1 MTVLVTG
8 GTGLVGPRLLRR
20 LVGAG
25 VACRGLV
32 RAGKVLPDGVERAE
46 GDLTNGLALDR
57 AVSGVAAVVHLA
69 AVFRTQDERAIW
81 SANLD
86 GTKNLLAAVRRVS
99 ANSRFVFAS
108 TGNVYAHDLG
118 RPACEDDP
126 TTTENAYAASKVAAE
141 AEVRGS
147 GLTWTILRLPFVYG
161 DGDGHLDAMPSLI
174 ARMPAHPAKRY
185 SVAHHQD
192 VATAVQLALTGAMD
206 GRTVNIAADAPL
218 SIYEMIA
225 LGGGD
230 CPPSAEPLEDPWS
243 GQMDTGL
250 ARSLGFVPQ
259 IATAYQAKRD
269 GLL

>member
-25 VACRGLV
+25 IACRGLV
-32 RAGKVLPDGVERAE
+32 RAGKELPDGVERAD
-46 GDLTNGLALDR
+46 GDLTDDRALDR
-57 AVSGVAAVVHLA
+57 AVSGVSAVVHLA
-69 AVFRTQDERAIW
+69 AVFRTQDEHAIW
-81 SANLD
+81 AANLE
-86 GTKNLLAAVRRVS
+86 GTKSLLAAVQRAS
-99 ANSRFVFAS
+99 AGARFVFAS
-108 TGNVYAHDLG
+108 TGNVYAHDLD
-118 RPACEDDP
+118 RPAREDDR

-147 GLTWTILRLPFVYG
+147 GLTWIVLRLPFVYG
-161 DGDGHLDAMPSLI
+161 DGDGHLEAMSSLM
-174 ARMPAHPAKRY
+174 ARMSAHPAQRY

-192 VATAVQLALTGAMD
+192 VATAVQLALTGVMD
-206 GRTVNIAADAPL
+206 GRTVNIADDASL

-225 LGGGD
+225 LAGGE
-230 CPPSAEPLEDPWS
+230 CPPSAAPLANPWS

-250 ARSLGFVPQ
+250 ARSLGFIPK
-259 IATAYQAKRD
+259 ISTAYQAQRD